1 MHELALLTSVVR
13 AVEAAI
19 AGPGGPEGDGPR
31 GGAPS
36 VVALRVGSLSGAE
49 PDALAFAWPLAV
61 AGTVVEGARLV
72 LEEIAAAV
80 WCPGCERD
88 VEIDEFY
95 ALRCP
100 VCDRPTAV
108 LTRGREL
115 EIAYV
120 DVVDVADVEAPQH
133 D

>member
-13 AVEAAI
+13 AVEQATA
-19 AGPGGPEGDGPR
+19 GPEGSV
-31 GGAPS
+31 AS
-36 VVALRVGSLSGAE
+36 VVALRVGTLSGADPE
-49 PDALAFAWPLAV
+49 ALESAWPLAV
-61 AGTVVEGARLV
+61 AGSPIEGARLV
-72 LEEIAAAV
+72 LEAVAAAV

-100 VCDRPTAV
+100 VCDRPTAALV
-108 LTRGREL
+108 RGREL

-120 DVVDVADVEAPQH
+120 EIEVPEH
-133 D
+133 G

>member
-13 AVEAAI
+13 AVERSM
-19 AGPGGPEGDGPR
+19 AGPDWSEVSVL
-31 GGAPS
+31 S
-36 VVALRVGSLSGAE
+36 VVALRVGALSGAD
-49 PDALAFAWPLAV
+49 PAALTSAWPLAV
-61 AGTVVEGARLV
+61 AGSPVEGARLV

-88 VEIDEFY
+88 VEIDEFF

-100 VCDRPTAV
+100 VCDRPTAD
-108 LTRGREL
+108 LSGGREL

-120 DVVDVADVEAPQH
+120 EMETLEH

>member
-13 AVEAAI
+13 AVERAI
-19 AGPGGPEGDGPR
+19 AAPDG
-31 GGAPS
+31 ADASVPS
-36 VVALRVGSLSGAE
+36 VVALRVGALSGADPE
-49 PDALAFAWPLAV
+49 ALESAWPLAV
-61 AGTVVEGARLV
+61 AGSAVAGARLV
-72 LEEIAAAV
+72 LELVTAAV

-100 VCDRPTAV
+100 VCDRPTAA
-108 LTRGREL
+108 LTHGREL
-115 EIAYV
+115 EIAYLE
-120 DVVDVADVEAPQH
+120 VEVPDH